1 MVSRSAAQLVETTVG
16 ELEHRYPAMAGYT
29 DAQRQ
34 HTVEDIAH
42 IVDFLA
48 TALYTDDDELFTE
61 FVVWTAGILDA
72 CGVPTESLYPA
83 LELLAAQLRDF
94 PRTQR
99 ILSAARTALTDTH
112 NKHHV

>member
-1 MVSRSAAQLVETTVG
+1 MVSRSAAQLVETTMAD
-16 ELEHRYPAMAGYT
+16 LEHRYPAIAGYT

-48 TALYTDDDELFTE
+48 SALYTDDDELFTG
-61 FVVWTAGILDA
+61 FMVWTAGILNA
-72 CGVPTESLYPA
+72 RGVPTESLHPA

-99 ILSAARTALTDTH
+99 VINAARIALTDT
-112 NKHHV
+112 NKHRV

>member
-1 MVSRSAAQLVETTVG
+1 MVSRSAAQLVETTMG
-16 ELEHRYPAMAGYT
+16 DLEDRYPAMAQYS

-48 TALYTDDDELFTE
+48 TALYTDDDELFTG
-61 FVVWTAGILDA
+61 FMVWTADVLNA
-72 CGVPTESLYPA
+72 RGVPTASLYPA
-83 LELLAAQLRDF
+83 LELLAGQLRDF

-99 ILSAARTALTDTH
+99 VLNAARTALTDMDD
-112 NKHHV
+112 KHRV